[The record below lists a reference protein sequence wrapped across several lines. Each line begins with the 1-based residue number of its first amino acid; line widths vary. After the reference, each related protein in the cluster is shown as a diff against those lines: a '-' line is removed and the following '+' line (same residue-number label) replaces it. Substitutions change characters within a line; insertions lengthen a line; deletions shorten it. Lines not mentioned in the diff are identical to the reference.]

1 MSSQIMNSVL
11 CYKNVLVR
19 RLFIISTFSCLCER
33 ITFFSRITTES
44 TLNFLSADDPRGTHR
59 GFLRVAVL
67 KMDALI
73 THFEAG
79 KEQLNLLFMS
89 NYLLRVKILP
99 LSIFTYS

>member
-1 MSSQIMNSVL
+1 MWKD
-11 CYKNVLVR
+11 Y
-19 RLFIISTFSCLCER
+19 
-33 ITFFSRITTES
+33 FFFP
-44 TLNFLSADDPRGTHR
+44 NHDWVDFKFLSADDPRGTHR

-89 NYLLRVKILP
+89 NYLLRVEILP